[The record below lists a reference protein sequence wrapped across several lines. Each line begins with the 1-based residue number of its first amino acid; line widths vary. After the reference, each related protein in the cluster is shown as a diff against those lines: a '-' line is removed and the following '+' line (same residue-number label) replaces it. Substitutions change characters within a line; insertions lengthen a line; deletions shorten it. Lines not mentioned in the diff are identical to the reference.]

1 MTKEEIKEKLRLS
14 KDLNQVLSK
23 LCHLDREINR
33 QRNISARK
41 IELEEEKLI
50 KFKTESTR
58 VVNQIRK
65 IIAQRDNKLL
75 ITIP

>member
-1 MTKEEIKEKLRLS
+1 LS